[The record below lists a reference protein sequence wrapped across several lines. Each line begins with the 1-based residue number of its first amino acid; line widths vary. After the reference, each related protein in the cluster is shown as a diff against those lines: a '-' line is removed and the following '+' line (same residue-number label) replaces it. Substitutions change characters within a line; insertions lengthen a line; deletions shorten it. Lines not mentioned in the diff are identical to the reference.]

1 MVYILYPHIKKT
13 YNGETCSCSILS
25 FWVLAVLKDI
35 SNVFSCLEY
44 VKKSSID
51 LFEMFGIW
59 ILILHSHIS
68 QQAYLAVN
76 MDLSKCIKLLYSCF
90 DFFCWSDHPWS
101 KVNQF
106 LQSIGTSSWNSIVRG
121 IIMRDKFRIIFIL
134 FFYFSLFF
142 ILTKRGKRVVKFF
155 CNPFSVKYHPNQT
168 KTIIKRLSNGPFI
181 II

>member
-1 MVYILYPHIKKT
+1 MITLMSIDDERILKNKNCFLFKLY
-13 YNGETCSCSILS
+13 
-25 FWVLAVLKDI
+25 
-35 SNVFSCLEY
+35 FSCLEY
-44 VKKSSID
+44 DKKSSID
-51 LFEMFGIW
+51 LFEMLGIW
-59 ILILHSHIS
+59 IPILHSHSS

-76 MDLSKCIKLLYSCF
+76 MEFSKCSKLLYFCF
-90 DFFCWSDHPWS
+90 NIFCWADHPWS